1 MGAFWWSSFA
11 VPVLLLPLLL
21 LHALVVPAGGSSLTS
36 GTSSSY
42 SDPCLDPNMLQTCS
56 IAAQCCQT
64 AVDDYGWIAAAVGWS
79 LWFLTMILFCVS
91 KLLTLGTASSSKYT
105 KA

>member
-1 MGAFWWSSFA
+1 MGAFRWSRFA
-11 VPVLLLPLLL
+11 FPVLLLPLLL
-21 LHALVVPAGGSSLTS
+21 LHALVVPGGGSSLTS
-36 GTSSSY
+36 GTSNNY
-42 SDPCLDPNMLQTCS
+42 SDPCMDPNKLQICS
-56 IAAQCCQT
+56 IAAKCCQT
-64 AVDDYGWIAAAVGWS
+64 GVDDYGWIAAAVGWS